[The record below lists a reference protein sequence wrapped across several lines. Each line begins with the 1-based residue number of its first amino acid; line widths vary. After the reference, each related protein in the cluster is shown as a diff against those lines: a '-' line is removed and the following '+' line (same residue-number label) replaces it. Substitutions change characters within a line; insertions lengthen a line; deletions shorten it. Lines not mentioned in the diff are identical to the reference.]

1 MLYGI
6 HNNLA
11 RRFCCLV
18 STSFK
23 MKEKKTN
30 NIHNNGR
37 GVGSEKENDHHRKSQ
52 QTMRKWYGK
61 NVAFMV
67 INGALCC
74 QTNIHRTLDSYLL
87 EFILHISKQNTPM
100 NSLFLSF
107 WLKDSTLFSFWA
119 WIEFISNEFE
129 HFVYLLYRISFFL
142 FVYFAFASNLRRQEI
157 VEKM

>member
-11 RRFCCLV
+11 RRFCCLCLV
-18 STSFK
+18 LTSFK
-23 MKEKKTN
+23 TKENKYITME
-30 NIHNNGR
+30 R

-67 INGALCC
+67 INGALYC

-87 EFILHISKQNTPM
+87 EFTLHTEANHANQISLSIVLTKRWHIL
-100 NSLFLSF
+100 
-107 WLKDSTLFSFWA
+107 
-119 WIEFISNEFE
+119 
-129 HFVYLLYRISFFL
+129 FFL
-142 FVYFAFASNLRRQEI
+142 A
-157 VEKM
+157 